1 VGSRCAGGPRGVQK
15 DGGPLSA
22 ARTPRSTTAYD
33 VVVIGSGIAGLVA
46 ALTAAPRARVAVLTK
61 AALDEGC
68 SRHAQ
73 GGIAAAVGPEDSP
86 ELHYADTIAAG
97 RGLCDERAVHILV
110 EEAPRRV
117 RELVEWG
124 VGFDTQDGLLMVGRE
139 AAHSRPRILHARGD
153 ATGLAIETAL
163 IDRLRARGVDVFER
177 HHATRL
183 LTSTGGRC
191 CGVETVDVDTN
202 STRSFVANAVVLAS
216 GGAGRLWRNTTNPE
230 PATGDG
236 IALAWQAG
244 AEVAAMEF
252 VQFHPTALA
261 LEGAPRFLISEAVR
275 GEGAH
280 VVNSRGERFLF
291 ETDERGE
298 LAPRDVVAQ
307 TVWHELQRSG
317 DACVYLDCAP
327 LRDRAAVRFPTIH
340 RTCLQFGIDITRDR
354 IPIAPAA
361 HYLIGGVRTDLQG
374 ATTVPGLYACGEV
387 ASSGVHG
394 ANRLASN
401 SLLESVVF
409 GHRAAESALR
419 DHAELPPPSPSH
431 RDRDVDDSNDRNNV
445 APDVALLAD
454 RLRSTMWEH
463 VGVERDGAGLR
474 AAASAVEQTIHDC
487 DTNPGA
493 LDAVALRAAAVT
505 ASLVVA
511 AATARTETRGAHLRS
526 DFPEQG
532 DQWLGTWVMQ
542 KDRGPRLDRN
552 AAPAH

>member
-1 VGSRCAGGPRGVQK
+1 
-15 DGGPLSA
+15 
-22 ARTPRSTTAYD
+22 

-73 GGIAAAVGPEDSP
+73 GGIAAAVGPGDSP

-97 RGLCDERAVHILV
+97 RGLCDERAVRVLV
-110 EEAPRRV
+110 EEGPRRV

-139 AAHSRPRILHARGD
+139 AAHTRPRILHARGD
-153 ATGLAIETAL
+153 ATGLAIESAL
-163 IDRLRARGVDVFER
+163 IARLRALGVGVYER

-183 LTSTGGRC
+183 LTDADGRC
-191 CGVETVDVDTN
+191 RGVDAVDVDTN
-202 STRSFVANAVVLAS
+202 STRRFAAGAVVLAS

-236 IALAWQAG
+236 IALAWEAG
-244 AEVAAMEF
+244 AEVASMEF

-261 LEGAPRFLISEAVR
+261 LDGAPRFLISEAVR

-280 VVNSRGERFLF
+280 VVNARGERFLF
-291 ETDERGE
+291 AADQRGE

-307 TVWHELQRSG
+307 SVWQEMRRSG
-317 DACVYLDCAP
+317 AAHVHLDCSP

-340 RTCLQFGIDITRDR
+340 RTCLQFGIDITRDLV
-354 IPIAPAA
+354 PIAPAA
-361 HYLIGGVRTDLQG
+361 HYLIGGVRTDLRG
-374 ATTVPGLYACGEV
+374 ATSVAGLYACGEV

-409 GHRAAESALR
+409 GHRAAAAALR
-419 DHAELPPPSPSH
+419 DNAELPPPST
-431 RDRDVDDSNDRNNV
+431 RDVEDTHDRND
-445 APDVALLAD
+445 AALDVAALTD
-454 RLRSTMWEH
+454 RLRSLMWERA
-463 VGVERDGAGLR
+463 GVERDAAGLQ
-474 AAASAVEQTIHDC
+474 AAASAVDDVIHQC
-487 DTNPGA
+487 DTSPGR

-526 DFPEQG
+526 DFPQSG
-532 DQWLGTWVMQ
+532 DEWLGTWVMQ
-542 KDRGPRLDRN
+542 KDRGSHLDRHL
-552 AAPAH
+552 AHAH

>member
-1 VGSRCAGGPRGVQK
+1 VA
-15 DGGPLSA
+15 
-22 ARTPRSTTAYD
+22 
-33 VVVIGSGIAGLVA
+33 VIGSGIAGLVA

-61 AALDEGC
+61 AELDDGC
-68 SRHAQ
+68 SRYAQ

-86 ELHYADTIAAG
+86 ELHYADTVAAG
-97 RGLCDERAVHILV
+97 RGLSDERAVRILV
-110 EEAPRRV
+110 DEAPRRI

-124 VGFDTQDGLLMVGRE
+124 VGFDTQDGVLMVGRE

-163 IDRLRARGVDVFER
+163 IQRLRRLGVDVYER

-183 LTSTGGRC
+183 LTDGSGRC
-191 CGVETVDVDTN
+191 AGVEAIDGDTGAAW
-202 STRSFVANAVVLAS
+202 RFAANAVVLAS

-236 IALAWQAG
+236 IALAWEAG
-244 AEVAAMEF
+244 AEVASMEF

-280 VVNSRGERFLF
+280 VVNARGERFLF
-291 ETDERGE
+291 DVDRRGE

-307 TVWHELQRSG
+307 SVWHEMQRTG
-317 DACVYLDCAP
+317 AGCVFLDCAP
-327 LRDRAAVRFPTIH
+327 LRDRAALRFPTIH

-361 HYLIGGVRTDLQG
+361 HYLIGGVRTDLDG
-374 ATTVPGLYACGEV
+374 ATSVEGLYACGEV

-409 GHRAAESALR
+409 AHRAVDAALHR
-419 DHAELPPPSPSH
+419 IAELPPPAGAEVPAASG
-431 RDRDVDDSNDRNNV
+431 NNSTTTTPNTGV
-445 APDVALLAD
+445 LTD
-454 RLRSTMWEH
+454 RLRTTMWEQ
-463 VGVERDGAGLR
+463 VGLVRDAAGLH
-474 AAASAVEQTIHDC
+474 AAAEATAEIIQNCDANPSAV
-487 DTNPGA
+487 
-493 LDAVALRAAAVT
+493 DAVALRAAAVT

-511 AATARTETRGAHLRS
+511 AAAARTESRGAHLRS
-526 DFPEQG
+526 DFPEC
-532 DQWLGTWVMQ
+532 DDERWLGTWVMQ
-542 KDRGPRLDRN
+542 KERGPRCDRHAL
-552 AAPAH
+552 AAH